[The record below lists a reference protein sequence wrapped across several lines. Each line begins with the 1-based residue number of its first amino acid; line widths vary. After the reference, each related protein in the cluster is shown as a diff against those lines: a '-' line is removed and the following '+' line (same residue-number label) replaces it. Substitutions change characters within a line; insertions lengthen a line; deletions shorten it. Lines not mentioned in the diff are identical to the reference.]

1 MEVKSTA
8 KTLRIP
14 PRKARIVIDLI
25 RGKDAAEAAAIL
37 KFTPNVAAEAVGK
50 VLKSAVAN
58 AVNNHDMDEEK
69 LYVKACYANEGVT
82 LKRFMPRAKG
92 SASAIH
98 KRTSHIT
105 VVVETR
111 IWTQNWLPAAL
122 RISWSSVLPSVLH
135 RRKQSRERCVLVQ
148 KVLRQLYPVV

>member
-1 MEVKSTA
+1 MEVRATA

-14 PRKARIVIDLI
+14 PRKARLVLDLI
-25 RGKDAAEAAAIL
+25 RGKDVEEATAIC

-58 AVNNHDMDEEK
+58 AVNNNDMDETK

-105 VVVETR
+105 IVVD
-111 IWTQNWLPAAL
+111 
-122 RISWSSVLPSVLH
+122 
-135 RRKQSRERCVLVQ
+135 ERD
-148 KVLRQLYPVV
+148 

>member
-1 MEVKSTA
+1 MEVKATA

-14 PRKARIVIDLI
+14 PRKARLVIDLI
-25 RGKDAAEAAAIL
+25 RGKNADEAAAIL
-37 KFTPNVAAEAVGK
+37 RFTPNVAAEAIAK

-58 AVNNHDMDEEK
+58 AVNNNKMDEEK
-69 LYVKACYANEGVT
+69 LYVKTCYVYEGVT

-105 VVVETR
+105 IVV
-111 IWTQNWLPAAL
+111 A
-122 RISWSSVLPSVLH
+122 
-135 RRKQSRERCVLVQ
+135 ER
-148 KVLRQLYPVV
+148 

>member
-25 RGKDAAEAAAIL
+25 RGKDVAEAAAIL
-37 KFTPNVAAEAVGK
+37 KFTPNAAADAIAK

-58 AVNNHDMDEEK
+58 SVNNNEMNEEK
-69 LYVKACYANEGVT
+69 LYVKACYANEGIT

-105 VVVETR
+105 VVVD
-111 IWTQNWLPAAL
+111 
-122 RISWSSVLPSVLH
+122 
-135 RRKQSRERCVLVQ
+135 ERD
-148 KVLRQLYPVV
+148 